1 MDDKRVV
8 VLVSGH
14 GSNLQA
20 LLDAAAERG
29 SGMTVVLVGA
39 DRPGAFGLERA
50 RRAGVDT
57 AVVRPADHPDR
68 ASFDLAL
75 RDLVAAAR
83 PDVVCLAGFM
93 RILGPAFVGAFPDRI
108 LNTHPSL
115 LPAFRGAHAVRDA
128 LAYGVKVTGC
138 TVHLVDEQVDHGPV
152 LFQAAVPV
160 EPGDDEDRLHGAD
173 QAGGAPPPPPGRPP
187 GRRGPGP
194 GRGPPRP
201 DRGGRGGSPV
211 TTRLPIRRALV
222 SVSEKRGLTAWPPPW
237 PPPGSRLLTGSTS
250 AAFGCHGLA
259 VTRVEEQTRSPE
271 RWTAGSRP
279 STRGS
284 TPAPGRP
291 LPPGHQAELDEA
303 GIAAHRPGGGQPLPV
318 RRRRSLAPTSTL
330 ARRSRASTSAAR
342 HVPRGGQESRLRHGR
357 VDPGDYAVMLEEL
370 RARRRRSARRAWPPR
385 CSRTPP
391 PTTPPS
397 AAGLGRGEADGVSA
411 LSRRLELR
419 RTLRYGENPHQTGA
433 FYTERRAGR
442 SARARGVGSGSKELT
457 FNNLVDVEA
466 ASAVREFANR
476 PSARQ
481 AHQPVR
487 GGVAHRWTS
496 PTPALTPTP

>member
-1 MDDKRVV
+1 VDDKRVV

-68 ASFDLAL
+68 PSFDLAL

-160 EPGDDEDRLHGAD
+160 EPGDDEDRLHGRIKQEEHRLLPLAVRLV
-173 QAGGAPPPPPGRPP
+173 AEGRVRVE
-187 GRRGPGP
+187 GRRA
-194 GRGPPRP
+194 RI
-201 DRGGRGGSPV
+201 V
-211 TTRLPIRRALV
+211 
-222 SVSEKRGLTAWPPPW
+222 
-237 PPPGSRLLTGSTS
+237 
-250 AAFGCHGLA
+250 AAQE
-259 VTRVEEQTRSPE
+259 V
-271 RWTAGSRP
+271 
-279 STRGS
+279 
-284 TPAPGRP
+284 
-291 LPPGHQAELDEA
+291 
-303 GIAAHRPGGGQPLPV
+303 
-318 RRRRSLAPTSTL
+318 
-330 ARRSRASTSAAR
+330 AR
-342 HVPRGGQESRLRHGR
+342 
-357 VDPGDYAVMLEEL
+357 
-370 RARRRRSARRAWPPR
+370 
-385 CSRTPP
+385 
-391 PTTPPS
+391 
-397 AAGLGRGEADGVSA
+397 
-411 LSRRLELR
+411 
-419 RTLRYGENPHQTGA
+419 
-433 FYTERRAGR
+433 
-442 SARARGVGSGSKELT
+442 
-457 FNNLVDVEA
+457 
-466 ASAVREFANR
+466 
-476 PSARQ
+476 
-481 AHQPVR
+481 
-487 GGVAHRWTS
+487 
-496 PTPALTPTP
+496 

>member
-1 MDDKRVV
+1 MRRSGSILSAGAAHRLPQQAPDGSIRRAQNQGPRTGEAVADDKRVV

-68 ASFDLAL
+68 PSFDLAL

-160 EPGDDEDRLHGAD
+160 EPGDDEDRLHGRIKQEEHRLLPLAVRLV
-173 QAGGAPPPPPGRPP
+173 AEGRVRVE
-187 GRRGPGP
+187 GRRA
-194 GRGPPRP
+194 RI
-201 DRGGRGGSPV
+201 V
-211 TTRLPIRRALV
+211 
-222 SVSEKRGLTAWPPPW
+222 
-237 PPPGSRLLTGSTS
+237 
-250 AAFGCHGLA
+250 AA
-259 VTRVEEQTRSPE
+259 EE
-271 RWTAGSRP
+271 
-279 STRGS
+279 
-284 TPAPGRP
+284 
-291 LPPGHQAELDEA
+291 
-303 GIAAHRPGGGQPLPV
+303 V
-318 RRRRSLAPTSTL
+318 
-330 ARRSRASTSAAR
+330 AR
-342 HVPRGGQESRLRHGR
+342 
-357 VDPGDYAVMLEEL
+357 
-370 RARRRRSARRAWPPR
+370 
-385 CSRTPP
+385 
-391 PTTPPS
+391 
-397 AAGLGRGEADGVSA
+397 
-411 LSRRLELR
+411 
-419 RTLRYGENPHQTGA
+419 
-433 FYTERRAGR
+433 
-442 SARARGVGSGSKELT
+442 
-457 FNNLVDVEA
+457 
-466 ASAVREFANR
+466 
-476 PSARQ
+476 
-481 AHQPVR
+481 
-487 GGVAHRWTS
+487 
-496 PTPALTPTP
+496 